1 MARVA
6 LAEDAY
12 TDLHFTMFCRKVER
26 LTGIDLADYRSEQ
39 LKRRL
44 QSIMARSGAAN
55 LAVYAR
61 MLEHDPQLLREFCD
75 YLTIN
80 VSEFFRDPDHFALL
94 GSQVLPG
101 LLVSAQRLNIW
112 SAGCANGAEPYSLA
126 ILLEELSS
134 GNKHRLLATDIDDRS
149 LQRAQ
154 GGRDYRRQ
162 DVRNV
167 PIPLLRKYF
176 TQQDGRY
183 AVVERIRR
191 RPVFKKHNLL
201 RDPFEEGFD
210 LIVCRNV
217 VIYFTAEARE
227 RLFHRFSASLNPGGV
242 LSVGTTEL
250 VRNCHR
256 FGLESLQP
264 SLYRRVS

>member
-1 MARVA
+1 MNQVA
-6 LAEDAY
+6 LHQDAC
-12 TDLHFTMFCRKVER
+12 TDLYFSMFCQRVER
-26 LTGIDLADYRSEQ
+26 LTGIDLGDYRGAQ

-44 QSIMARSGAAN
+44 QSIMARAGAVN

-61 MLEHDPQLLREFCD
+61 MLEHDPQRLREFCD

-80 VSEFFRDPDHFALL
+80 VSEFFRDPDHFSILGDRILPELL
-94 GSQVLPG
+94 AST
-101 LLVSAQRLNIW
+101 QRLNLW

-126 ILLEELSS
+126 ILLKELSVGS
-134 GNKHRLLATDIDDRS
+134 RHRLLATDIDDRS
-149 LQRAQ
+149 LHRARE
-154 GGRDYRRQ
+154 GRDYRQQ

-167 PIPLLRKYF
+167 PVPLLHKYF
-176 TQQDGRY
+176 RQHDGRY
-183 AVVERIRR
+183 SVVEGIRKQ
-191 RPVFKKHNLL
+191 PIFKKHNLL

-227 RLFHRFSASLNPGGV
+227 RLFRRFSASLKPGGV
-242 LSVGTTEL
+242 LFVGTTEIIQ
-250 VRNCHR
+250 NCHR

-264 SLYRRVS
+264 SFYRRVP